1 MLTDLSYSSECLLK
15 SIGVDNVWLYKD
27 SDFMSVNVLSMKLF
41 VLSGKTLDID
51 KRDEIINEVLA
62 HKGVE
67 SGMYFRYPIKYI
79 LGLFDKF
86 KDRDTLVSLFR
97 ESVDKR
103 LEIRD
108 IISRFEYLPYS
119 DKELKSEFLK
129 CIIAYTIGPLNKG
142 NKCIKSK
149 RLLDN
154 YYDGY
159 LSDLSDN
166 VSHFIQEILENVEY
180 MSCRGFIYLVRCAVT
195 YLDIEIPINFDKCPI
210 DPEGLWKSC
219 YEEASY
225 EYNYMYNFYIDDIAM
240 LGYET
245 FSFDDYTK
253 NNENYSNLTKDEFL
267 GMVLQRVSDY
277 IGLSDSSAKD
287 LHSKLKYSDLEDAK
301 RFIFKLCLH
310 TCLSLDVA
318 RNVNYFIL
326 SNKAIQDYLKANPS
340 GIDHK
345 LENTL
350 FTLKWLY
357 NSRDDSLDILDM
369 QKLMSDG
376 SSVRD
381 LIAQKD
387 KWFQEDDN
395 RWRNCLRI
403 GLILLSEEIRTLN
416 LKSSK
421 LLDLS
426 GIRKDIQSLIKSMDY
441 YEGGKVALEVL
452 DDLQC
457 INYITLDG
465 LQYLFKFYYEIFSDY
480 NYTYTVSKKV
490 EEIFEELYRKQEIN
504 NTKAA
509 DIFFGKDT

>member
-1 MLTDLSYSSECLLK
+1 MLTDLSCSSECLLK

-27 SDFMSVNVLSMKLF
+27 SDFTSVNVLSMKLS
-41 VLSGKTLDID
+41 VLSGKTLDVN
-51 KRDEIINEVLA
+51 KRDEIIDNALA
-62 HKGVE
+62 HKGIE
-67 SGMYFRYPIKYI
+67 SGMYFKYPIKYI
-79 LGLFDKF
+79 LDLFDKF

-97 ESVDKR
+97 ESVNER
-103 LEIRD
+103 LD
-108 IISRFEYLPYS
+108 IGYIIYRFEYLPDS
-119 DKELKSEFLK
+119 NKELKSDFLE
-129 CIIAYTIGPLNKG
+129 CVIAYTIGTMNED

-149 RLLDN
+149 RLFNN
-154 YYDGY
+154 YYEGQ
-159 LSDLSDN
+159 LSNLSDN
-166 VSHFIQEILENVEY
+166 VSHFIQEILENVDY
-180 MSCRGFIYLVRCAVT
+180 MSCIGFMYLVGCAIKYIDNDKVI
-195 YLDIEIPINFDKCPI
+195 DIDKSLNGA
-210 DPEGLWKSC
+210 DSLWKSC
-219 YEEASY
+219 YEEASD
-225 EYNYMYNFYIDDIAM
+225 EYNYMYNFYIDDITII
-240 LGYET
+240 GYET

-253 NNENYSNLTKDEFL
+253 SNENHFNLTKDEFL
-267 GMVLQRVSDY
+267 SMVLQRVSNY

-287 LHSKLKYSDLEDAK
+287 MHSRIKYSDLEDAK

-318 RNVNYFIL
+318 GNVNYFIL
-326 SNKAIQDYLKANPS
+326 SNKAIQDYLKANSS

-350 FTLKWLY
+350 FALKWLY
-357 NSRDDSLDILDM
+357 NSRDDSSDILDM

-387 KWFQEDDN
+387 RWFQEDDN

-403 GLILLSEEIRTLN
+403 GLILLSEEIRALN

-421 LLDLS
+421 LLDPS
-426 GIRKDIQSLIKSMDY
+426 GIRKDIQNLIKGMDY

-452 DDLQC
+452 DDLQR

-509 DIFFGKDT
+509 DIFFGKDK

>member
-1 MLTDLSYSSECLLK
+1 MLTDLSYSNECLLK

-27 SDFMSVNVLSMKLF
+27 SDFTSVNVLSMKLS
-41 VLSGKTLDID
+41 VLSGKSLDVNQ
-51 KRDEIINEVLA
+51 RDEIIDEALA
-62 HKGVE
+62 RKEVE

-79 LGLFDKF
+79 LNLFDKF
-86 KDRDTLVSLFR
+86 KDRDTLVSLFK
-97 ESVDKR
+97 ESVDKK

-129 CIIAYTIGPLNKG
+129 CIIAYTIGALNED

-149 RLLDN
+149 RLFDN

-166 VSHFIQEILENVEY
+166 VSHFIQEILESVEY
-180 MSCRGFIYLVRCAVT
+180 MSCRGFMYLVRCAIE
-195 YLDIEIPINFDKCPI
+195 YIDINKDIDIDKSINGADS
-210 DPEGLWKSC
+210 LWNSC
-219 YEEASY
+219 YEEASD

-240 LGYET
+240 LSYET

-253 NNENYSNLTKDEFL
+253 SNEDYSKLTRDEL
-267 GMVLQRVSDY
+267 LSMVLQRVSNY
-277 IGLSDSSAKD
+277 IGLSDSSEKD
-287 LHSKLKYSDLEDAK
+287 LHSKIKYSDLEDAK

-310 TCLSLDVA
+310 TCLSLDLA
-318 RNVNYFIL
+318 GNVNYFIL
-326 SNKAIQDYLKANPS
+326 SNKAIQDYLKVNPS

-350 FTLKWLY
+350 FALKWLY
-357 NSRDDSLDILDM
+357 NSRDDSSDILDM

-376 SSVRD
+376 NSVRD

-403 GLILLSEEIRTLN
+403 GLILLSEEIRALN

-421 LLDLS
+421 LLDPS
-426 GIRKDIQSLIKSMDY
+426 GIRKDIQSLIKGMDY

-452 DDLQC
+452 DDLQR
-457 INYITLDG
+457 INYITLNG

-490 EEIFEELYRKQEIN
+490 EEIFEELYRKQNVN

-509 DIFFGKDT
+509 DIFFGKDK